1 MLGSFLRILNKKE
14 AAKYETQIL
23 AVDGNIVKARDEIK
37 LKKEAIKATSDPA
50 IKASLAA
57 EIEVLRETAGV
68 SAVEQTRRI
77 MATSLTS
84 GRVNRLR
91 ERMGL
96 KPMFEEEAEILAE
109 HLNLWKP
116 R

>member
-1 MLGSFLRILNKKE
+1 VEVLGVLAKNRYLATRLNTAFEGARTSTNAADNMLGSFLRILNKKE

-57 EIEVLRETAGV
+57 EIEGF
-68 SAVEQTRRI
+68 TRDCW
-77 MATSLTS
+77 S
-84 GRVNRLR
+84 
-91 ERMGL
+91 
-96 KPMFEEEAEILAE
+96 
-109 HLNLWKP
+109 
-116 R
+116 